1 MNLFDCMFP
10 PLKISKPI
18 RLIELFAGIGAQA
31 KALENLGVPFEHYRI
46 CEFDKYAVASYN
58 AIHGTSFETSD
69 ITKIHASDLAVVD
82 TDKYE
87 YIMTY
92 SFPCQDLSNAGKQR
106 GMAKGTGTRS
116 GLLWEVERLLN
127 EMDELPQI
135 LVMENVPAVVGEK
148 NKADFMEWV
157 WFLQSKGYTCKWDI
171 LNAKDYGIPQ
181 NRERCFMVSY
191 LGDYL
196 YEFPRGFPL
205 KLRLRDVLEDE
216 VDEKYYING
225 EAADRLCSQLLK
237 VERERERE
245 RPSKAVRAGG
255 HGSLDRHAWDTVL
268 CEREG
273 SGASHR
279 DSSCDLRQRTQ
290 GMDGPQR
297 ASQRGRLQKNVQIID
312 PQGRKSK
319 EVKPRDD
326 CPTLRAQTHGNV
338 PMVVGGIYL
347 QATEDYQRGILPE
360 MSRTIKAVQ
369 HDAGVVINE
378 QVRRDADG

>member
-10 PLKISKPI
+10 PLKIGKPI

-58 AIHGTSFETSD
+58 AIHKTNFQTSD
-69 ITKIHASDLAVVD
+69 ITQIHASDLTV
-82 TDKYE
+82 TETEKYC
-87 YIMTY
+87 YILTY

-106 GMAKGTGTRS
+106 GMTRGGGTRS

-157 WFLQSKGYTCKWDI
+157 HFLQFKGYMCKWDI

-196 YEFPRGFPL
+196 YEFPQGFPL

-216 VDEKYYING
+216 VDEKYYIKG

-237 VERERERE
+237 VEREA
-245 RPSKAVRAGG
+245 SKAVRAGG
-255 HGSLDRHAWDTVL
+255 RGSLDKHECDTVL
-268 CEREG
+268 CQSQRSGTSDRCSSHAMRER
-273 SGASHR
+273 
-279 DSSCDLRQRTQ
+279 LQ
-290 GMDGPQR
+290 GMDRQKE
-297 ASQRGRLQKNVQIID
+297 SKQRGCLQKNVQIID
-312 PQGRKSK
+312 PQGRKGK
-319 EVKPRDD
+319 EVKPRDE
-326 CPTLRAQTHGNV
+326 CPTLRAQTHGNPPMAVEGGGV
-338 PMVVGGIYL
+338 PPSNRKL
-347 QATEDYQRGILPE
+347 PKRGLAWPE
-360 MSRTIKAVQ
+360 
-369 HDAGVVINE
+369 
-378 QVRRDADG
+378 

>member
-1 MNLFDCMFP
+1 MNLFDCTFP
-10 PLKISKPI
+10 PLKIDKPI

-31 KALENLGVPFEHYRI
+31 KALENLGVPFEHHRI

-58 AIHGTSFETSD
+58 AVHKTNFQTSD
-69 ITKIHASDLAVVD
+69 ITQIHASDLTV
-82 TDKYE
+82 TETEKYC
-87 YIMTY
+87 YILTY

-106 GMAKGTGTRS
+106 GMTRGGGTRS

-157 WFLQSKGYTCKWDI
+157 HFLQSKGYMCKWDI

-196 YEFPRGFPL
+196 YEFPQGFPL
-205 KLRLRDVLEDE
+205 KMRLRDVLEDE
-216 VDEKYYING
+216 VDEKYYIKG

-237 VERERERE
+237 VERERQ
-245 RPSKAVRAGG
+245 VRQYEPEAEVRSISTNGTPYSVNRNEVEHPIEVAHTLCARDYKG
-255 HGSLDRHAWDTVL
+255 WTDRK
-268 CEREG
+268 
-273 SGASHR
+273 
-279 DSSCDLRQRTQ
+279 
-290 GMDGPQR
+290 
-297 ASQRGRLQKNVQIID
+297 SQNNGVVYKKNVQIID

-319 EVKPRDD
+319 EVKPRDE
-326 CPTLRAQTHGNV
+326 CPTLRAQTHGNP
-338 PMVVGGIYL
+338 PMAVEGGC
-347 QATEDYQRGILPE
+347 TSKQRKTTKEGRCL
-360 MSRTIKAVQ
+360 A
-369 HDAGVVINE
+369 
-378 QVRRDADG
+378 

>member
-1 MNLFDCMFP
+1 MNLFDCTFP
-10 PLKISKPI
+10 PLKIDKPI

-31 KALENLGVPFEHYRI
+31 KALENLGVSFEHYRI

-58 AIHGTSFETSD
+58 AVHGTNFETSD
-69 ITKIHASDLAVVD
+69 ITQIHESDLAV
-82 TDKYE
+82 TETEKYC
-87 YIMTY
+87 YILTY

-106 GMAKGTGTRS
+106 GMTRGGGTRS

-157 WFLQSKGYTCKWDI
+157 HFLQSKGYMCKWDI

-196 YEFPRGFPL
+196 YEFPQGFPL

-216 VDEKYYING
+216 VDEKYYIKG

-237 VERERERE
+237 VERERQ
-245 RPSKAVRAGG
+245 VRQYEPEAEVRSISMNGTPYSVNRNEVEHPIDVAHTLCARDYKG
-255 HGSLDRHAWDTVL
+255 WTDRK
-268 CEREG
+268 
-273 SGASHR
+273 
-279 DSSCDLRQRTQ
+279 
-290 GMDGPQR
+290 
-297 ASQRGRLQKNVQIID
+297 SQNNGVVYKKNVQIID

-319 EVKPRDD
+319 EVKPRDE
-326 CPTLRAQTHGNV
+326 CPTLRAQTHGNP
-338 PMVVGGIYL
+338 PMAVEGGVYI
-347 QATEDYQRGILPE
+347 QATENYQRGALPGL
-360 MSRTIKAVQ
+360 SRTLKAVQ
-369 HDAGVVINE
+369 HDAGVILYE
-378 QVRRDADG
+378 